1 MFYISP
7 QDNFPVIEI
16 AHESGIVAIGGA
28 VDPENLLKAYNMGVF
43 PWYNEDNP
51 IVWYSPR
58 QRMVLV
64 PKEVKISKS
73 MRKIIRDDTFK
84 VTFNTRFEEVIHHC
98 KNSPRKDQEGTWLN
112 DDLVRSMLQLHKKG
126 IAKSVE
132 VWQNNTLVG
141 GLYGI
146 DLGNIFC
153 GESMFSLVSN
163 ASKVAFIAL
172 ARKLETENYSI
183 IDCQVYNNHLA
194 SLGAIEIP
202 RYEFKKFL

>member
-1 MFYISP
+1 M
-7 QDNFPVIEI
+7 
-16 AHESGIVAIGGA
+16 GI
-28 VDPENLLKAYNMGVF
+28 F